1 MRIVRTIIALACA
14 AGLGAAPRPAA
25 AVPSFA
31 AQTGQPC
38 TACHVGAL
46 IQATCNGVNAAAPDR
61 GASTFALA
69 NLKLGP
75 QYTACAEFDG
85 AVANFDGAG
94 RNARNNNTLFL
105 FLWTIF

>member
-1 MRIVRTIIALACA
+1 MRFIRAVAMLAFA
-14 AGLGAAPRPAA
+14 AGMFALIRPAA